1 METEF
6 HKLLQRQINKHLTD
20 DCISHPQFKNFINA
34 VNQSYKSFERDKE
47 LMDHAFKQ
55 SEEEYQE
62 IYINLK
68 NENLLKQKSVSN
80 LYEFIKILDPSV
92 ENQDSEDLAELSS
105 YVKEQLKKRISLQ
118 KQLNKQLDFQNLL
131 MDISSEYI
139 NIPIEKVS
147 QSINKSLQ
155 EMSEF
160 VKADRAYIFNYDFEK
175 NTCSN
180 VFEYC
185 NEGISP
191 QIKNLQNIPLETI
204 GDWVEITKKGETIYY
219 PNVNRLPESSHKILL
234 QEQDIKSLLVIPAM
248 MQSECLGFV
257 GFDFVKDYHELSDT
271 EKNLLTIFTQ
281 ILVNV
286 RERIFLER
294 DLSRTV
300 EILKR
305 LLANLQFGI
314 LMEDENRK
322 IIFSNDLFC
331 DMFNIPVSSDDMI
344 GADCTNSAEESK
356 TLFKNEDYFVERINE
371 ILEQKNIVT
380 NELLETQSGK
390 FLERDYIPIF
400 INDHYKGHLWKYN
413 DITERVVTQNL
424 LKQSEE
430 RNRMIMDSA
439 MNVIVITNHKG
450 EITFW
455 NKSAVST
462 FGWTKEEMEG
472 EQIIGKIIPKK
483 NKKLY
488 KVMLNRQLELNVIK
502 KNGGELTVEMSVIAV
517 TQDNNKHYCY
527 FIKDISERKRAE
539 EHLRRQE
546 EKYRNMIANM
556 NLGLLEVDNQE
567 VILYAN
573 QSFCNVSGYD
583 MDELIGKNPSQIFL
597 HGENS
602 VEFVQEQLQLRK
614 EGVSSV
620 YQLPVKNK
628 RGEIRWWAISGAPN
642 YDDNGNQLGSIGIHL
657 DVTDQKNLE
666 EELKQE
672 KAKALEASKAKEV
685 FLANM
690 SHEIRTPLNAIIGF
704 LRELKR
710 INQNN
715 GTQKQFIENSYNAS
729 HHLLSIINNI
739 LDMSKIESGEMSL
752 DNKNFSLQE
761 SIHNVIAIL
770 QSKAKEKKLKLTTDF
785 SLDISTTL
793 KGDSLKIEQILFNII
808 GNSLKFTSKGEIKIE
823 CNLVKDFPDRQTI
836 TIVITDTGIG
846 MSEEYVKNIFKKF
859 NQEDSSVSRKY
870 GGTGLG
876 MPITRELVKL
886 MKGDIMVSSE
896 KNVGTSI
903 TVKLTIDKGNERARK
918 ETWEKQNISIAGTK
932 VLLAEDNELN
942 QLVAENSLNHFSCIV
957 TKADHGKMAVDLAKN
972 EPFDI
977 ILMDIQMPEMDGIEA
992 TRVLRRELGITT
1004 PIIAL
1009 TANAFK
1015 TEIDNCINAG
1025 MDDYIT
1031 KPFIEENL
1039 LKIIYKYTKNAPH
1052 LHQKRS
1058 GKNEVL
1064 YDLKNLHTL
1073 SRGNDDFIQKM
1084 LSIFISQTQE
1094 TIPLVEKAFD
1104 EGNNAE
1110 IARLIHKIKPSIEGI
1125 KIYSIREDVKNLE
1138 ISAKEQKTE
1147 LKELYP
1153 LFEKIKQ
1160 TLNTVI
1166 IQLQE
1171 ELKKL

>member
-191 QIKNLQNIPLETI
+191 QIKNLQNIPLEII

-219 PNVNRLPESSHKILL
+219 PNVNELPESSHKILL

-257 GFDFVKDYHELSDT
+257 GFDFVKDYHEISDT

-439 MNVIVITNHKG
+439 MNAIVITNHKG

-1052 LHQKRS
+1052 LRQKRS
-1058 GKNEVL
+1058 GKNEAL

-1094 TIPLVEKAFD
+1094 TIPLVEKAFN

-1138 ISAKEQKTE
+1138 ISAKEQTTE
-1147 LKELYP
+1147 LTELYP

-1171 ELKKL
+1171 ELNKL

>member
-1 METEF
+1 MEPEF
-6 HKLLQRQINKHLTD
+6 HKLLQRQISKHLTD

-62 IYINLK
+62 IYINLR
-68 NENLLKQKSVSN
+68 NENLLKQKSISN

-92 ENQDSEDLAELSS
+92 ENQNSEDLAELSS
-105 YVKEQLKKRISLQ
+105 YVTEQLKKRIFLQ
-118 KQLNKQLDFQNLL
+118 EQLNKQLDFQNLL

-147 QSINKSLQ
+147 ESVNKSLK

-160 VKADRAYIFNYDFEK
+160 VKADRAYIFKYDFEK

-191 QIKNLQNIPLETI
+191 QIDNLQDVPLEMVSE
-204 GDWVEITKKGETIYY
+204 WVEINKKGGSIYY
-219 PNVNRLPESSHKILL
+219 PNVQELPESGIKDIL

-248 MQSECLGFV
+248 LHNECLGFV
-257 GFDFVKDYHELSDT
+257 GFDFVKDFHQVSDT

-281 ILVNV
+281 VLVNV

-300 EILKR
+300 EILKK

-322 IIFSNDLFC
+322 IIFTNDLFC
-331 DMFNIPVSSDDMI
+331 KMFNIPVSSEDMI

-356 TLFKNEDYFVERINE
+356 SLFKNENHFVERINE
-371 ILEQKNIVT
+371 ILDKKKIVT

-413 DITERVVTQNL
+413 DITERVLTQNL

-439 MNVIVITNHKG
+439 MNAIVITNDKG

-455 NKSAVST
+455 NRKAVST
-462 FGWTKEEMEG
+462 FGWTKEEIEG
-472 EQIIGKIIPKK
+472 EQIIGKIIPKADK
-483 NKKLY
+483 RLY
-488 KVMLNRQLELNVIK
+488 KVMLNKQLELKVTK
-502 KNGGELTVEMSVIAV
+502 KKGEEFTAEMSVVAV
-517 TQDNNKHYCY
+517 IQNNDKHYCY

-539 EHLRRQE
+539 EQLKRQE

-556 NLGLLEVDNQE
+556 NLGLLEVDNNE
-567 VILYAN
+567 MIRYAN

-583 MDELIGKNPSQIFL
+583 LDELIGKNPSQLFL
-597 HGENS
+597 YGENS
-602 VEFVQEQLQLRK
+602 VEFVQEQLKLRK
-614 EGVSSV
+614 AGVSSV

-657 DVTDQKNLE
+657 DVTDQKKLE

-710 INQNN
+710 INQND

-752 DNKNFSLQE
+752 DNKNFSLRE
-761 SIHNVIAIL
+761 SIQNVIAIL
-770 QSKAKEKKLKLTTDF
+770 QPKAKEKKLQLITDF
-785 SLDISTTL
+785 SQDISTAL

-808 GNSLKFTSKGEIKIE
+808 GNSLKFTNKGEIKVE
-823 CNLVKDFPDRQTI
+823 CALQKDFPDKQAI
-836 TIVITDTGIG
+836 TINITDTGIG

-876 MPITRELVKL
+876 MPITKELVKL
-886 MKGDIMVSSE
+886 MKGEILVKSE
-896 KNVGTSI
+896 KNIGTCV
-903 TVKLTIDKGNERARK
+903 TLKFTIDKGHEGTQK
-918 ETWEKQNISIAGTK
+918 ENTLEKQDISIAGTK
-932 VLLAEDNELN
+932 VLLVEDNELN
-942 QLVAENSLNHFSCIV
+942 QLVAENSLNHFKCLV
-957 TKADHGKMAVDLAKN
+957 TKADNGKMAVDIARS

-992 TRVLRRELGITT
+992 TKILREQLEIRI

-1015 TEIDNCINAG
+1015 TEIDNCISAG
-1025 MDDYIT
+1025 MNDYIT

-1039 LKIIYKYTKNAPH
+1039 LGIIYKHTRNPH
-1052 LHQKRS
+1052 RIQQKKS
-1058 GKNEVL
+1058 GGDEVL
-1064 YDLKNLHTL
+1064 YDLKNIKTL
-1073 SRGNDDFIQKM
+1073 SRGNEEFVQKM
-1084 LSIFISQTQE
+1084 LSIFISQTEE
-1094 TIPLVEKAFD
+1094 TIPLTEKAFD
-1104 EGNNAE
+1104 EKNCAE

-1125 KIYSIREDVKNLE
+1125 GIYSIKEDVKMME
-1138 ISAKEQKTE
+1138 ILAKENNTE
-1147 LKELYP
+1147 LSELYL

-1160 TLNTVI
+1160 TLIAVI
-1166 IQLQE
+1166 TQLKA
-1171 ELKKL
+1171 ELK

>member
-191 QIKNLQNIPLETI
+191 QIKNLQNIPLEII

-219 PNVNRLPESSHKILL
+219 PNVNELPESSHKILL

-257 GFDFVKDYHELSDT
+257 GFDFVKDYHEISDT

-439 MNVIVITNHKG
+439 MNAIVITNHKG

-1052 LHQKRS
+1052 LRQKRS
-1058 GKNEVL
+1058 GKNEAL

-1138 ISAKEQKTE
+1138 ISAKEQTTE
-1147 LKELYP
+1147 LTELYP

-1171 ELKKL
+1171 ELNKL

>member
-1 METEF
+1 MEPEV
-6 HKLLQRQINKHLTD
+6 HKLLQRQISKHLTD

-68 NENLLKQKSVSN
+68 NENLLKQKSISN

-92 ENQDSEDLAELSS
+92 ENQNSEDLAELSS
-105 YVKEQLKKRISLQ
+105 YVTEQLKKRIFLQ
-118 KQLNKQLDFQNLL
+118 EQLNKQLDFQNLL

-147 QSINKSLQ
+147 ESVNKSLK

-160 VKADRAYIFNYDFEK
+160 VKADRAYIFKYEFEK

-191 QIKNLQNIPLETI
+191 QIDNLQDVPLEMI
-204 GDWVEITKKGETIYY
+204 GEWVEITKKGGSIYY
-219 PNVNRLPESSHKILL
+219 PNINELPESDLKNIL

-248 MQSECLGFV
+248 MQNECLGFV
-257 GFDFVKDYHELSDT
+257 GFDFVKDFHQLSDT

-281 ILVNV
+281 VLVNV

-294 DLSRTV
+294 NLSRTV
-300 EILKR
+300 EILKK

-322 IIFSNDLFC
+322 IIFTNDLFC
-331 DMFNIPVSSDDMI
+331 RMFNIPVSSDEMI
-344 GADCTNSAEESK
+344 GADCTNSAEDSK
-356 TLFKNEDYFVERINE
+356 SLFKNEVHFVERINE
-371 ILEQKNIVT
+371 ILKEKKIVT
-380 NELLETQSGK
+380 NELLETQNGN

-400 INDHYKGHLWKYN
+400 INDYYKGHLWKYN

-439 MNVIVITNHKG
+439 MNAIVITNDKG

-455 NKSAVST
+455 NRSAVST

-472 EQIIGKIIPKK
+472 EQIIGKIIPKADK
-483 NKKLY
+483 RLY
-488 KVMLNRQLELNVIK
+488 KVMLNKQLEIKVTK

-517 TQDNNKHYCY
+517 TQNNDKHYCY

-556 NLGLLEVDNQE
+556 NLGLLEVDNNE
-567 VILYAN
+567 VIQYAN

-583 MDELIGKNPSQIFL
+583 MDELIGKNPSQLFL

-614 EGVSSV
+614 IGVSSV

-710 INQNN
+710 INQND

-752 DNKNFSLQE
+752 ENKNFSLQE
-761 SIHNVIAIL
+761 SIQNVTAIL
-770 QSKAKEKKLKLTTDF
+770 QPKAKEKKLQLITDF
-785 SLDISTTL
+785 SPDISSAL

-808 GNSLKFTSKGEIKIE
+808 GNSLKFTNQGKIKVE
-823 CNLVKDFPDRQTI
+823 CTLQKDFPDKQAI
-836 TIVITDTGIG
+836 TINITDTGIG

-876 MPITRELVKL
+876 MPITKELVKL
-886 MKGDIMVSSE
+886 MKGEIFVKSE
-896 KNVGTSI
+896 KNIGTCV
-903 TVKLTIDKGNERARK
+903 TLKFTIDKGSGGNRK
-918 ETWEKQNISIAGTK
+918 GNALEKQDISIAGTK
-932 VLLAEDNELN
+932 VLLVEDNELN
-942 QLVAENSLNHFSCIV
+942 QLVAENSLNYFKCSV
-957 TKADHGKMAVDLAKN
+957 TKADNGKMAVEIARN

-992 TRVLRRELGITT
+992 TKVLREELEIRT

-1025 MDDYIT
+1025 MNDYIT

-1039 LKIIYKYTKNAPH
+1039 LKIIYKHNKNAKH
-1052 LHQKRS
+1052 LHSKKS
-1058 GKNEVL
+1058 TGEEVL
-1064 YDLKNLHTL
+1064 YDLKNIKTL
-1073 SRGNDDFIQKM
+1073 SRGNEEFVQKM

-1094 TIPLVEKAFD
+1094 TIPLVEKAF
-1104 EGNNAE
+1104 EEKNNSE
-1110 IARLIHKIKPSIEGI
+1110 IARLVHKIKPSVEGI
-1125 KIYSIREDVKNLE
+1125 GIFSIKEDVKLLE
-1138 ISAKEQKTE
+1138 ISAKEQKAELTE
-1147 LKELYP
+1147 LYA

-1166 IQLQE
+1166 NQLKA
-1171 ELKKL
+1171 ELK

>member
-1 METEF
+1 MEPEV
-6 HKLLQRQINKHLTD
+6 HKLLQRQISKHLTD

-68 NENLLKQKSVSN
+68 NENLLKQKSISN

-92 ENQDSEDLAELSS
+92 ENQNSEDLAELSS
-105 YVKEQLKKRISLQ
+105 YVTEQLKKRIFLQ
-118 KQLNKQLDFQNLL
+118 EQLNKQLDFQNLL

-147 QSINKSLQ
+147 ESVNKSLK

-160 VKADRAYIFNYDFEK
+160 VKADRAYIFKYEFEK

-185 NEGISP
+185 NAGISP
-191 QIKNLQNIPLETI
+191 QIDNLQDVPLEMI
-204 GDWVEITKKGETIYY
+204 GEWVEITKKGGSIYY
-219 PNVNRLPESSHKILL
+219 PNINELPESDLKNIL

-248 MQSECLGFV
+248 MQNECLGFV
-257 GFDFVKDYHELSDT
+257 GFDFVKDFHQLSDT

-281 ILVNV
+281 VLVNV

-294 DLSRTV
+294 NLSRTV
-300 EILKR
+300 EILKK

-322 IIFSNDLFC
+322 IIFTNDLFC
-331 DMFNIPVSSDDMI
+331 RMFNIPVSSDEMI
-344 GADCTNSAEESK
+344 GADCTNSAEDSK
-356 TLFKNEDYFVERINE
+356 SLFKNEVHFVERINE
-371 ILEQKNIVT
+371 ILKEKKIVT
-380 NELLETQSGK
+380 NELLETQNGN

-439 MNVIVITNHKG
+439 MNAIVITNDKG

-455 NKSAVST
+455 NRSAVCT

-472 EQIIGKIIPKK
+472 EQIIGKIIPKADK
-483 NKKLY
+483 RLY
-488 KVMLNRQLELNVIK
+488 KVMLNKQLEIKVIK

-517 TQDNNKHYCY
+517 TQNNDKHYCY

-556 NLGLLEVDNQE
+556 NLGLLEVDNNE
-567 VILYAN
+567 VIQYAN

-583 MDELIGKNPSQIFL
+583 MDELIGKNPSQLFL

-614 EGVSSV
+614 IGVSSV

-710 INQNN
+710 INQND

-752 DNKNFSLQE
+752 ENKNFSLQE
-761 SIHNVIAIL
+761 SIQNVTAIL
-770 QSKAKEKKLKLTTDF
+770 QPKAKEKNF
-785 SLDISTTL
+785 SLL
-793 KGDSLKIEQILFNII
+793 
-808 GNSLKFTSKGEIKIE
+808 
-823 CNLVKDFPDRQTI
+823 QTFLR
-836 TIVITDTGIG
+836 
-846 MSEEYVKNIFKKF
+846 IF
-859 NQEDSSVSRKY
+859 
-870 GGTGLG
+870 
-876 MPITRELVKL
+876 
-886 MKGDIMVSSE
+886 
-896 KNVGTSI
+896 
-903 TVKLTIDKGNERARK
+903 
-918 ETWEKQNISIAGTK
+918 
-932 VLLAEDNELN
+932 
-942 QLVAENSLNHFSCIV
+942 
-957 TKADHGKMAVDLAKN
+957 
-972 EPFDI
+972 
-977 ILMDIQMPEMDGIEA
+977 
-992 TRVLRRELGITT
+992 
-1004 PIIAL
+1004 
-1009 TANAFK
+1009 
-1015 TEIDNCINAG
+1015 
-1025 MDDYIT
+1025 
-1031 KPFIEENL
+1031 
-1039 LKIIYKYTKNAPH
+1039 H
-1052 LHQKRS
+1052 LH
-1058 GKNEVL
+1058 
-1064 YDLKNLHTL
+1064 
-1073 SRGNDDFIQKM
+1073 
-1084 LSIFISQTQE
+1084 
-1094 TIPLVEKAFD
+1094 
-1104 EGNNAE
+1104 
-1110 IARLIHKIKPSIEGI
+1110 
-1125 KIYSIREDVKNLE
+1125 
-1138 ISAKEQKTE
+1138 
-1147 LKELYP
+1147 
-1153 LFEKIKQ
+1153 
-1160 TLNTVI
+1160 
-1166 IQLQE
+1166 
-1171 ELKKL
+1171 